1 VLLCLLTLGRVFS
14 DQRLLR
20 LTSVNVLSGVPP
32 CEIDFVALY
41 HRGREISCGIGE
53 AKASGGEINGKD
65 VQSLKA
71 AADALKKANI
81 APYLVFSKTADEFLP
96 REIDLFRTTRK
107 EGYDVLLFTNA
118 ELEPYHPYYESADK
132 DQLPVPYA
140 HSFDDLVA
148 NTEFRY
154 LR

>member
-1 VLLCLLTLGRVFS
+1 MQITLDTKSYAAVETEALVTYLFEENDPIQGRIA
-14 DQRLLR
+14 
-20 LTSVNVLSGVPP
+20 
-32 CEIDFVALY
+32 EIDGAAGGLLKKL
-41 HRGREISCGIGE
+41 
-53 AKASGGEINGKD
+53 ATGGEINGKD

-107 EGYDVLLFTNA
+107 EGYDVVLFTNA